1 MAAAGQEHERESR
14 ADASWPPTLVRD
26 LFLIALAATSGY
38 VDAVS
43 YLGLGGV
50 FTSNM
55 TGNTVLL
62 GLALARADRLAA
74 ARSALAVAGFLAGA
88 AGGALVVG
96 PDRHVVWPRVV
107 TALFAIELV
116 TLGALVAGGF
126 IVCRGGCAGSERPGL
141 YALIVFAA
149 LAMGLQ
155 SIAVRALDV
164 SGVTTTYITGTYT
177 SLTVGLAKRLRRAS
191 LPPPEGRVPRPAPHG
206 QGLQA
211 AVVAVYVLAAVAGG
225 VAETHWR
232 LAAYVVPAIA
242 VAGVAAAAHAR
253 FRRDEGGRLEEPS
266 ERPS

>member
-1 MAAAGQEHERESR
+1 MAATAQEHDRESGAR
-14 ADASWPPTLVRD
+14 APWPPTLIRD

-74 ARSALAVAGFLAGA
+74 ARSALAVAGFLVGAGA
-88 AGGALVVG
+88 GALVVG
-96 PDRHVVWPRVV
+96 PDRRVVWPRVV
-107 TALFAIELV
+107 TALFASELV
-116 TLGALVAGGF
+116 ILGALVAGGLV
-126 IVCRGGCAGSERPGL
+126 VCSGGCAGSEGPGF

-155 SIAVRALDV
+155 GVAVRALDV

-177 SLTVGLAKRLRRAS
+177 SLAAGLAKRLRRAS

-211 AVVAVYVLAAVAGG
+211 AVVVVYVLAAVAGG
-225 VAETHWR
+225 VAETRWR

-242 VAGVAAAAHAR
+242 VACVAAAAHAR
-253 FRRDEGGRLEEPS
+253 FRRDEGGPLAEPG